1 VVQVTSEQVWAE
13 LGKQVFAVVGM
24 VSARGEGRTVG
35 IVPTVRDGAIWFL
48 SNDGAWKIKHLRANP
63 EISVTYPIPKRV
75 PLMPWIKVPAATITF
90 QGTATV
96 LPGDEVP
103 ADVWK
108 TLTRGLEVP
117 DGDSDPHVGVRI
129 EPHGDFLTYG
139 VGTSLMGMRDT
150 VNARGRVAVHAPEG
164 RVTRAG

>member
-1 VVQVTSEQVWAE
+1 MVQVSSEQVWAE

-35 IVPTVRDGAIWFL
+35 IVPTVHDGAVWFL
-48 SNDGAWKIKHLRANP
+48 SKDGEWKIKHLRANP
-63 EISVTYPIPKRV
+63 GISVTYPIAKRV

-96 LPGDEVP
+96 VPRADVPGD
-103 ADVWK
+103 VWQA
-108 TLTRGLEVP
+108 LTRGLEVP
-117 DGDSDPHVGVRI
+117 DEESDPHVGVRI
-129 EPHGDFLTYG
+129 DPHGDFLTYG
-139 VGTSLMGMRDT
+139 IGTSLLGMRDT
-150 VNARGRVAVHAPEG
+150 VGARGRVAVHAPDG